1 MNIEQHITS
10 VVKAAVEALYG
21 EVADSQI
28 QIQKT
33 RKEFEG
39 DYTLVVFPLVKMARK
54 APEAVATEIGEKVV
68 ASAAEFSAF
77 NVIKGFLNLSLDQ
90 KFWVERFGEIAADE
104 NYGVAEPT
112 GRTIMIEYSSPNTNK
127 PLHLG
132 HIRNNLL
139 GYSVAQILA
148 ANGHNVIKANL
159 VNDRGIHICKSMV
172 AWLRYGNGATPES
185 TGKKGDHLVGDY
197 YVEFD
202 KHYKAEI
209 KELVAGG
216 MSEEEAKKQAP
227 ILLEAQEM
235 LRKWEAKDAE
245 VRALWEKMNGWVYDG
260 FDVTYKT
267 LGVDFDKV
275 YYESQTYILG
285 KGLVEEGLAKGI
297 FFRKDDGSVWIDL
310 ESDGLD
316 QKLLLRG
323 DGTSVYMTQ
332 DLGTALQR
340 FE

>member
-1 MNIEQHITS
+1 MNIEQHISS

-54 APEAVATEIGEKVV
+54 SPEAVATEIGEKVV
-68 ASAAEFSAF
+68 ASASEFCSF

-90 KFWVERFGEIAADE
+90 NFWVERFEEVAAAE
-104 NYGVAEPT
+104 NYGQAPST

-159 VNDRGIHICKSMV
+159 VNDRGIHFCKSMV
-172 AWLRYGNGATPES
+172 A
-185 TGKKGDHLVGDY
+185 
-197 YVEFD
+197 
-202 KHYKAEI
+202 
-209 KELVAGG
+209 
-216 MSEEEAKKQAP
+216 
-227 ILLEAQEM
+227 
-235 LRKWEAKDAE
+235 
-245 VRALWEKMNGWVYDG
+245 
-260 FDVTYKT
+260 
-267 LGVDFDKV
+267 
-275 YYESQTYILG
+275 
-285 KGLVEEGLAKGI
+285 
-297 FFRKDDGSVWIDL
+297 
-310 ESDGLD
+310 
-316 QKLLLRG
+316 
-323 DGTSVYMTQ
+323 
-332 DLGTALQR
+332 
-340 FE
+340 

>member
-1 MNIEQHITS
+1 MNIEQHISS

-68 ASAAEFSAF
+68 ASASEFCSF
-77 NVIKGFLNLSLDQ
+77 NVIKGFLNLSLDPA
-90 KFWVERFGEIAADE
+90 FWAERFGELSSDE
-104 NYGVAEPT
+104 NYGVAPST

-209 KELVAGG
+209 KEL
-216 MSEEEAKKQAP
+216 
-227 ILLEAQEM
+227 I
-235 LRKWEAKDAE
+235 
-245 VRALWEKMNGWVYDG
+245 
-260 FDVTYKT
+260 
-267 LGVDFDKV
+267 
-275 YYESQTYILG
+275 
-285 KGLVEEGLAKGI
+285 
-297 FFRKDDGSVWIDL
+297 
-310 ESDGLD
+310 
-316 QKLLLRG
+316 
-323 DGTSVYMTQ
+323 
-332 DLGTALQR
+332 
-340 FE
+340 